1 MNHIVQEL
9 ESKMWWIITRKM
21 AFQNKTV
28 SNAMRLLAKLQK
40 GKRIVNFLKKHSLS
54 KTKAQTAF

>member
-9 ESKMWWIITRKM
+9 ESKMWLIITRKM

-54 KTKAQTAF
+54 KTKA

>member
-9 ESKMWWIITRKM
+9 ESKMWLIITRKM